1 MTRAIDIRQLRY
13 FIAVAQERSFRRA
26 AERLH
31 ITQPPLSRQ
40 IGELESALGTRLLAR
55 DTRRVE
61 LTSTGELALREFEA
75 LVHEFDA
82 AIDRVAK
89 AVPAATRVR
98 LGVPYWSEVK
108 ALRRLEGMLK
118 LAGCAA
124 GLDVHTVAS
133 HEGVNAVRRGNL
145 DASIIA
151 APTETHGLLCSVF
164 GTVRMA
170 AFIPA
175 RSTLARR
182 RRLSLQDLQQLPPYF
197 RFRRQVNPLLHDH
210 FARQL
215 AAHGFRP
222 RELAPAPELMGVMAQ
237 IASGRGCTCM
247 PDLASSFR
255 YAGVVRKPL
264 REKIT
269 MDLALVV
276 SRRLDAAVN
285 AALLK
290 GVRQM
295 VRTLQ
300 HRR

>member
-13 FIAVAQERSFRRA
+13 FIAVAQERNFRRA

-55 DTRRVE
+55 DTRRVD
-61 LTSTGELALREFEA
+61 LTSTGALALREFEA
-75 LVHEFDA
+75 LVNEFDA
-82 AIDRVAK
+82 AVDRVAK
-89 AVPAATRVR
+89 AVPAATRIR
-98 LGVPYWSEVK
+98 LGVPYWSDVK

-118 LAGCAA
+118 RAGCTA
-124 GLDVHTVAS
+124 GIDVHTVAS
-133 HEGVNAVRRGNL
+133 HESVNAVRSGSL

-151 APTETHGLLCSVF
+151 APTETHGLRCNVFASVCM
-164 GTVRMA
+164 V

-175 RSTLARR
+175 CSALARR

-222 RELAPAPELMGVMAQ
+222 RELAPARELMGVMAQ
-237 IASGRGCTCM
+237 IASGSGCTCM
-247 PDLASSFR
+247 PDLAGSFR

-264 REKIT
+264 REKVT
-269 MDLALVV
+269 MDLALVE
-276 SRRLDAAVN
+276 SPRLDAAVG

-300 HRR
+300 QPR